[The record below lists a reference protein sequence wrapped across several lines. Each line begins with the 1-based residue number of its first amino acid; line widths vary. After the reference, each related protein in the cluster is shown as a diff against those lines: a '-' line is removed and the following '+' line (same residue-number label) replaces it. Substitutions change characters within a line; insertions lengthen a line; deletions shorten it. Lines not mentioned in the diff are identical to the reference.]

1 MTNKQKIKLYINP
14 IEDSTK
20 PPVNLTLLSDAFDF
34 ITGKFDIVSIEIQLN
49 EYKRPSE
56 FYFELLSGLCK
67 TVSNSIITNNYTG
80 KKKNNIFKV
89 DSFNY
94 LNIIIDNS
102 KPFSVIY
109 NNQTKEFKTLEDLST
124 VLSVL

>member
-1 MTNKQKIKLYINP
+1 MINKQKIKLYINP
-14 IEDSTK
+14 IEDSTN

-80 KKKNNIFKV
+80 RKKNNIFKV